1 MSEEDDHWNLV
12 RLRRLRKGRE
22 GEEQSSKSEIS
33 LDSLHESSFAGED
46 DEDFDADVLSTLAV
60 KSLHR

>member
-46 DEDFDADVLSTLAV
+46 DEDFDARCPIE
-60 KSLHR
+60 H